1 MKKTQILSDNGI
13 SKNEGRNVG
22 QYPLHSFITN
32 PKMENALRMPLRA
45 DFAGHDEWVKGCW
58 RKRTNSELFAI
69 EFIREGG
76 MRVKQDDKSYTATPG
91 CVFLVHTG
99 KTSEM
104 KTDAYC
110 MKLTASLSGAAL
122 APLLNIL
129 KLDEIDVISL
139 KDELR
144 LESMMKKL
152 ISILKDKPEDFQA
165 KSSETAYSI
174 LLELAREHGKN
185 QYPDLLNKTL
195 ELLEKSASRQLT
207 LNEICKA
214 VGSSP
219 STLNRLFKKHFNSS
233 PIEYFI
239 EMKMK
244 AAQNM
249 LRNETLSIKEI
260 SEKLGY
266 SNQLYF
272 SAEFKK
278 KHGRAPSFFR
288 LNK

>member
-1 MKKTQILSDNGI
+1 MRKKQIFFDNGI
-13 SKNEGRNVG
+13 SKNEGRNMG
-22 QYPLHSFITN
+22 RYPLHSFITN
-32 PKMENALRMPLRA
+32 PEMENAFRMPLRA

-69 EFIREGG
+69 EFVRKGEMTFKQEGN
-76 MRVKQDDKSYTATPG
+76 SYTAAPD
-91 CVFLVHTG
+91 CVFLVHQG
-99 KTSEM
+99 KNNEM
-104 KTDAYC
+104 KTDGYC

-129 KLDEIDVISL
+129 KLDEVDVIRL
-139 KDELR
+139 KDESR
-144 LESMMKKL
+144 LESLMKKL
-152 ISILKDKPEDFQA
+152 TKTLRERSRDFQS
-165 KSSETAYSI
+165 KSSETAYAI
-174 LLELAREHGKN
+174 LLELAREQGKN
-185 QYPDLLNKTL
+185 QYPELLNKTL
-195 ELLEKSASRQLT
+195 ELLERSASRQLT

-219 STLNRLFKKHFNSS
+219 STLNRLFKKHFDSS

-266 SNQLYF
+266 KNQLHF

-278 KHGRAPSFFR
+278 KRGQAPSFFR
-288 LNK
+288 LKK